1 MRNRETI
8 LTTVVI
14 VCCFNCVSLF
24 STDFINVKVG
34 ARSLAMGNAFTAVSD
49 DANLLQFNPAGLAM
63 LLKKEIMFSYVSW
76 LGDTPIEYVSYVHPG
91 LYKSLNFGIGLQWF
105 DLTLK
110 KTDLKG
116 VEMGDLKIRESNTV
130 CSIATKIKEELS
142 VGLNFKIV
150 NSSLG
155 KYASTGLLLDAGVL
169 WLTSFADIGASV
181 VSFQVLPF
189 KYREREESVN
199 THLCVGIAKFMKKFC
214 CGVDAVKELN
224 TAAPPFIRAGAEYY
238 IFPQLAI
245 QGGYSL
251 EYGAQNIF
259 LGCRLNLL
267 RGEEKYIL
275 NVAFGETS
283 ISSIYAVSFNIK
295 F

>member
-1 MRNRETI
+1 MKGRKIFLTI
-8 LTTVVI
+8 IVV
-14 VCCFNCVSLF
+14 CNLYCSKLF
-24 STDFINVKVG
+24 PTDFVNVKVG
-34 ARSLAMGNAFTAVSD
+34 ARSLAMGNAFTAISD
-49 DANLLQFNPAGLAM
+49 DANLLQFNPAGLAL

-76 LGDTPIEYVSYVHPG
+76 LGDTPVEYVSYVHPG

-116 VEMGDLKIRESNTV
+116 VEMGDLKVRESNTV
-130 CSIATKIKEELS
+130 CSIATKIKEEIS
-142 VGLNFKIV
+142 VGLNFKV
-150 NSSLG
+150 VSSSLG

-189 KYREREESVN
+189 KYGAREESVSSQ
-199 THLCVGIAKFMKKFC
+199 LCVGLAKFMKKFC
-214 CGVDAVKELN
+214 VGVDVVKELN
-224 TAAPPFIRAGAEYY
+224 TAAAPFVRAGAEYY

-251 EYGAQNIF
+251 EYEAQNIF

-283 ISSIYAVSFNIK
+283 ISSVYAVSFNIK